1 MRAATVLVALIVSAM
16 TTSATA
22 AECPRYEIP
31 TIQLEGNCIQGGMVI
46 GRTKPGTRLTLD
58 GRSVLVSK
66 EGYFLLAFGRDA
78 GPTAD
83 LVRLGAREMPE
94 GIVVPRLPPF
104 SLTLPIAKRD
114 YDIQRIDGLPR
125 RKVTPHPEDLV
136 RIRAEGR
143 LMRDARSGKTLQLGF
158 LSGFVWPAPGRIS
171 GVYGSQRILNGEP
184 RRPHFGVDIAAPT
197 GTPVIAPADG
207 QVTLVHP
214 DMFFNGKSIVMDH
227 GLGLT
232 TVYIHLSDASVQPGQ
247 LVKQGDV
254 IGKIGETGRATGPH
268 LHWGARVRNIEID
281 PALLVEG
288 KPQPPNGR

>member
-1 MRAATVLVALIVSAM
+1 MNPATLFAAILLSV
-16 TTSATA
+16 TA
-22 AECPRYEIP
+22 AFPSAAAQQSVSIP
-31 TIQLEGNCIQGGMVI
+31 AGFRLEGDAVQGGLMI
-46 GRTKPGTRLTLD
+46 GYAPWSDKVTLD
-58 GRSVLVSK
+58 DRPIPISG
-66 EGYFLLAFGRDA
+66 GYFLVGFDRDA
-78 GPTAD
+78 GPSSRLVVHKKRMRPAD
-83 LVRLGAREMPE
+83 VRRF
-94 GIVVPRLPPF
+94 PF
-104 SLTLPIAKRD
+104 VMSLEVEKRD

-125 RKVTPHPEDLV
+125 RKVTPHPEDLI

-143 LMRDARSGKTLQLGF
+143 LMRDARSGKALRLGF
-158 LSGFVWPAPGRIS
+158 LSGFVWPARGRIS

-197 GTPVIAPADG
+197 DTPVRAPADG
-207 QVTLVHP
+207 RVTLVHP

-232 TVYIHLSDASVQPGQ
+232 TVYIHLSDALVQPGQ

-254 IGKIGETGRATGPH
+254 IGRVGATGRATGPH

-288 KPQPPNGR
+288 MPQPLNGP

>member
-1 MRAATVLVALIVSAM
+1 M
-16 TTSATA
+16 
-22 AECPRYEIP
+22 
-31 TIQLEGNCIQGGMVI
+31 I
-46 GRTKPGTRLTLD
+46 GYAPWSDKVTLD
-58 GRSVLVSK
+58 DRPIPVSG
-66 EGYFLLAFGRDA
+66 GYFLLAFDRDA
-78 GPTAD
+78 GPSSK
-83 LVRLGAREMPE
+83 LVVHGKRMRPE
-94 GIVVPRLPPF
+94 DVSQFPF
-104 SLTLPIAKRD
+104 IMSLQVEKRD

-125 RKVTPHPEDLV
+125 RKVTPHPEDLI

-143 LMRDARSGKTLQLGF
+143 LMRDARSGRALRLGF
-158 LSGFVWPAPGRIS
+158 LSGFVWPARGRIS

-232 TVYIHLSDASVQPGQ
+232 TVYIHLSGASVQPGQ

-254 IGKIGETGRATGPH
+254 IGRIGETGRATGPH

-288 KPQPPNGR
+288 KPRPLNGP

>member
-1 MRAATVLVALIVSAM
+1 MSLPNGVVL
-16 TTSATA
+16 
-22 AECPRYEIP
+22 
-31 TIQLEGNCIQGGMVI
+31 QGDFIQGGMVV
-46 GRTKPGTRLTLD
+46 GQG
-58 GRSVLVSK
+58 
-66 EGYFLLAFGRDA
+66 A
-78 GPTAD
+78 
-83 LVRLGAREMPE
+83 LGAR
-94 GIVVPRLPPF
+94 VVLDGTDVPV
-104 SLTLPIAKRD
+104 SLAGVFLLGFKREAEPVANLDIQFAGQHAERRRIAIDQRD

-125 RKVTPHPEDLV
+125 RKVTPDPEDLV

-143 LMRDARSGKTLQLGF
+143 LMRDARSGKALRLGF
-158 LSGFVWPAPGRIS
+158 LSGFVWPARGLIS

-207 QVTLVHP
+207 RVTLVHP

-247 LVKQGDV
+247 WVKQGDV
-254 IGKIGETGRATGPH
+254 IGRIGETGRVTGPH

-288 KPQPPNGR
+288 KPRPLNGP

>member
-1 MRAATVLVALIVSAM
+1 MNPATLFAVVLFSV
-16 TTSATA
+16 TA
-22 AECPRYEIP
+22 AFPSAAAQQSVSIP
-31 TIQLEGNCIQGGMVI
+31 AGFRLEGDAVQGGLMI
-46 GRTKPGTRLTLD
+46 GYAPWSDKVTLD
-58 GRSVLVSK
+58 DRPIPISG
-66 EGYFLLAFGRDA
+66 GYFLLGFDRDA
-78 GPTAD
+78 GPSSRLVVHKKRMRPAD
-83 LVRLGAREMPE
+83 VRRF
-94 GIVVPRLPPF
+94 PF
-104 SLTLPIAKRD
+104 VMSLEVEKRD

-125 RKVTPHPEDLV
+125 RKVTPHPEDLI

-143 LMRDARSGKTLQLGF
+143 LMRDARSGKALRLGF
-158 LSGFVWPAPGRIS
+158 LSGFVWPARGRIS

-197 GTPVIAPADG
+197 GTPVRAPADG
-207 QVTLVHP
+207 RVTLVHP

-232 TVYIHLSDASVQPGQ
+232 TVYIHLSDALVQPGQ

-254 IGKIGETGRATGPH
+254 IGKVGATGRATGPH

-288 KPQPPNGR
+288 MPQPLNGP

>member
-1 MRAATVLVALIVSAM
+1 MNPAKLFAAILLSVTVAFPGAAAQQSVS
-16 TTSATA
+16 
-22 AECPRYEIP
+22 IP
-31 TIQLEGNCIQGGMVI
+31 ADFRLEGDAVQGGLMI
-46 GRTKPGTRLTLD
+46 GYAPWSDKVTLD
-58 GRSVLVSK
+58 DGPIPISG
-66 EGYFLLAFGRDA
+66 GYFLLAFDRDA
-78 GPTAD
+78 GPSSK
-83 LVRLGAREMPE
+83 LVVHGKRLRPE
-94 GIVVPRLPPF
+94 EVRQVPF
-104 SLTLPIAKRD
+104 IMSLRVEKRD

-125 RKVTPHPEDLV
+125 RKVTPDPEDLI

-158 LSGFVWPAPGRIS
+158 LSGFVWPARGRIS
-171 GVYGSQRILNGEP
+171 GVYGSQRILNGKP

-232 TVYIHLSDASVQPGQ
+232 TVYIHLSETSVQPGQ
-247 LVKQGDV
+247 LVKRGDV
-254 IGKIGETGRATGPH
+254 IGRIGATGRATGPH

-288 KPQPPNGR
+288 KPQPLNGP

>member
-1 MRAATVLVALIVSAM
+1 MNPAKLFAAIFLSATVALPSAASQQPVS
-16 TTSATA
+16 
-22 AECPRYEIP
+22 IP
-31 TIQLEGNCIQGGMVI
+31 VDFRLEGDAVQGGLVI
-46 GRTKPGTRLTLD
+46 GYAPCSDRVTLD
-58 GRSVLVSK
+58 DRPVPISG
-66 EGYFLLAFGRDA
+66 GYFLLGFERDA
-78 GPTAD
+78 GLSSK
-83 LVRLGAREMPE
+83 LVVHRKRMRPE
-94 GIVVPRLPPF
+94 DVVQFPF
-104 SLTLPIAKRD
+104 IMFLRVKKRD

-125 RKVTPHPEDLV
+125 RKVTPDPEDLI

-143 LMRDARSGKTLQLGF
+143 LMRDARSGKTLRLGF
-158 LSGFVWPAPGRIS
+158 LSGFVWPARGRIS

-214 DMFFNGKSIVMDH
+214 DMFFNGKSVVIDH

-247 LVKQGDV
+247 LVKQGEV
-254 IGKIGETGRATGPH
+254 IGKIGETGRVTGPH

-288 KPQPPNGR
+288 KPQPLNGP

>member
-1 MRAATVLVALIVSAM
+1 MNPAKLCAAILLSVTVAFPGAASRQSVS
-16 TTSATA
+16 
-22 AECPRYEIP
+22 IP
-31 TIQLEGNCIQGGMVI
+31 ADFRLEGDAVQGGLMI
-46 GRTKPGTRLTLD
+46 GYAPWSDKVTLD
-58 GRSVLVSK
+58 DRPIPISG
-66 EGYFLLAFGRDA
+66 GYFLLGFGRDA
-78 GPTAD
+78 GPSSK
-83 LVRLGAREMPE
+83 LVVHGKRMRPGDVRQSPYIM
-94 GIVVPRLPPF
+94 
-104 SLTLPIAKRD
+104 TLRVKKRD

-125 RKVTPHPEDLV
+125 RKVTPHPEDLM

-143 LMRDARSGKTLQLGF
+143 LMRDARSGRALRLGF
-158 LSGFVWPAPGRIS
+158 LSGFVWPARGRIS

-214 DMFFNGKSIVMDH
+214 GMFFNGKSIVMDH

-232 TVYIHLSDASVQPGQ
+232 TVYIHLSDASVRPGQ

-254 IGKIGETGRATGPH
+254 IGRIGATGRATGPH

-288 KPQPPNGR
+288 KPRPLNGP

>member
-1 MRAATVLVALIVSAM
+1 MNPVKLFAAIVLSLTIALPAAASQQSVSIP
-16 TTSATA
+16 A
-22 AECPRYEIP
+22 AFR
-31 TIQLEGNCIQGGMVI
+31 LEGDAVQGGLMI
-46 GRTKPGTRLTLD
+46 GYAPWSDRVTLD
-58 GRSVLVSK
+58 DRPIPISG
-66 EGYFLLAFGRDA
+66 GYFLLGFERDA
-78 GPTAD
+78 GPSSTLAVHRKRMRPED
-83 LVRLGAREMPE
+83 VLQAPLIFALRIKKRE
-94 GIVVPRLPPF
+94 
-104 SLTLPIAKRD
+104 

-125 RKVTPHPEDLV
+125 RKVTPDPEDLI

-143 LMRDARSGKTLQLGF
+143 LMQDARSGRTLRLGF
-158 LSGFVWPAPGRIS
+158 LSGFIWPARGLIS

-214 DMFFNGKSIVMDH
+214 DMFFNGKSIVIDH

-247 LVKQGDV
+247 SVKQGDV

-268 LHWGARVRNIEID
+268 LHWGARVRNVEID

-288 KPQPPNGR
+288 KPQPLNGP

>member
-1 MRAATVLVALIVSAM
+1 MNPAKLFAAIFLSATVALPSAASQQPVS
-16 TTSATA
+16 
-22 AECPRYEIP
+22 IP
-31 TIQLEGNCIQGGMVI
+31 VDFRLEGDAVQGGLVI
-46 GRTKPGTRLTLD
+46 GYAPWSDRVTLD
-58 GRSVLVSK
+58 DRPVPISG
-66 EGYFLLAFGRDA
+66 GYFLLGFERDA
-78 GPTAD
+78 GPSSK
-83 LVRLGAREMPE
+83 LVVHRKRMRPE
-94 GIVVPRLPPF
+94 DVVQFPF
-104 SLTLPIAKRD
+104 IMSLRVKKRD

-125 RKVTPHPEDLV
+125 RKVTPDPEDLI

-143 LMRDARSGKTLQLGF
+143 LMRDARSGKALQLGF
-158 LSGFVWPAPGRIS
+158 LSGFVWPARGRIS

-214 DMFFNGKSIVMDH
+214 DMFFNGKSVVIDH

-247 LVKQGDV
+247 LVKQGEV
-254 IGKIGETGRATGPH
+254 IGKIGETGRVTGPH

-288 KPQPPNGR
+288 KPQPLNGP